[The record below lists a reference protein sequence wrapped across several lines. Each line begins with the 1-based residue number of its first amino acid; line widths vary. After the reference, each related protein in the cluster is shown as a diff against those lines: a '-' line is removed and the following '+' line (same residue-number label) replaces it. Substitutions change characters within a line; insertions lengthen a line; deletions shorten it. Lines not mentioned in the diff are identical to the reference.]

1 MATRSYCAKV
11 FFGIIYTVRF
21 FVSEL
26 ATFDMPDEEPA
37 ASAPPHTTGG
47 GGAAG
52 DGGGVPPPLQDV
64 PAQQVGQHPPLC
76 AQPPPQPVG
85 PPVIQQLGPQS
96 R

>member
-47 GGAAG
+47 GGDAG
-52 DGGGVPPPLQDV
+52 DGGGVPPPPQDV
-64 PAQQVGQHPPLC
+64 PVQQVGQHPLC

-85 PPVIQQLGPQS
+85 PPVIQQLGPQNF
-96 R
+96 

>member
-1 MATRSYCAKV
+1 MI
-11 FFGIIYTVRF
+11 FGIIYTVRF

-64 PAQQVGQHPPLC
+64 PAQQVGQHPPLG
-76 AQPPPQPVG
+76 AQPPPHPVG